1 MSAPRAAALLAAV
14 LTAALAWVLA
24 RRAITP
30 RRSPQLRV
38 APLVE
43 RARAQLGGGTVPPIA
58 ALPGHVVLGRVIG
71 PMMAGAVDA
80 LARAAMLT
88 PADRLELA
96 LRQAGLRADVDAY
109 RRNCICWL
117 AGAPLVLGLAGTLT
131 GNASWVAVF
140 FAAGAFVG
148 LRRGRERLGV
158 GRRRRNEK
166 LRNDLPTVAGALA
179 VKIDNNRSLFVALSE
194 VVERGDGPVIDDLAR
209 ALHLAAAGYGEA
221 AAFALVAHEAAEP
234 AAARFYRL
242 LAVATEGGADLSKA
256 LLDQAN
262 DLRRQRREEVERSA
276 GRRQMALVV
285 PSMVFMAPV
294 LFAFMLAP
302 LPRLLFA
309 R

>member
-1 MSAPRAAALLAAV
+1 MNVGRLAALLAAV
-14 LTAALAWVLA
+14 LTAGLAWELA
-24 RRAITP
+24 RRAVAP
-30 RRSPQLRV
+30 RRSPQLRI
-38 APLVE
+38 APFVE
-43 RARAQLGGGTVPPIA
+43 RARAQLGAGTPASA
-58 ALPGHVVLGRVIG
+58 AQLPGRVVLGRVVG
-71 PMMAGAVDA
+71 PMVAGAVDA
-80 LARAAMLT
+80 LARAALLT

-96 LRQAGLRADVDAY
+96 LRQAGMRADVDAF
-109 RRNCICWL
+109 RRSCVYWL
-117 AGAPLVLGLAGTLT
+117 AGAPVLAGLAGTVT
-131 GNASWVAVF
+131 GNATCVAAF
-140 FAAGAFVG
+140 FVLGIFVG
-148 LRRGRERLGV
+148 VRRGRERLAA

-166 LRNDLPTVAGALA
+166 LRTDLPTVAAALA
-179 VKIDNNRSLFVALSE
+179 VKIDNNRSLFVALSDL
-194 VVERGDGPVIDDLAR
+194 VERGDGPVLEDLAR

-221 AAFALVAHEAAEP
+221 AAFALVAQESAEP

-242 LAVATEGGADLSKA
+242 LAVATNGGTELSKA

-302 LPRLLFA
+302 LPALLFA